1 MPQRRRVRSWFLD
14 FGSDP
19 TWKWL
24 WAAPQCR
31 CSEDLDTQTECFSK
45 AVRPRTDTL
54 GRVRAVRLV
63 EVGEPLVDIDL
74 EKSPVGPHDIRI
86 DVAAAGI
93 CHSDAHYRSGA
104 REIPAT
110 PLTPGH
116 EIAGT
121 VVEKGEHV
129 SRVEI
134 GDRVAVH
141 YLVSC
146 GLCPPCLEGREQFC
160 EPGEMIG
167 FHRDG
172 GYAESVVVPARNA
185 HRLPETIP
193 FDIGAIMMCSTSTSL
208 HALKRGRMGEGEA
221 VAVFGC
227 GGLGTSAIKLAL
239 ALGAGEV
246 YGIDV
251 NEAKLEK
258 AEGLG
263 AIPIAFNKAH
273 RIEADVALEL
283 VGLPETMEAAVGCL
297 KIGGRAVAVG
307 ITSDTFPLDSF
318 HDLTVKEAE
327 ILGAADHLGSE
338 IDELIGMVDEGR
350 LDLSDVVTGTVPL
363 DASEINE
370 VLDDLESFS
379 GGVRTVITPHA

>member
-1 MPQRRRVRSWFLD
+1 MPS
-14 FGSDP
+14 
-19 TWKWL
+19 
-24 WAAPQCR
+24 
-31 CSEDLDTQTECFSK
+31 
-45 AVRPRTDTL
+45 TL
-54 GRVRAVRLV
+54 AMVRAVRLV
-63 EVGEPLVDIDL
+63 EVGKPLVDSDVEPGHL
-74 EKSPVGPHDIRI
+74 GPHDIKV

-104 REIPAT
+104 RKIPGT

-121 VVEKGEHV
+121 VAQIGEHV
-129 SRVEI
+129 SRVEV

-172 GYAESVVVPARNA
+172 GYAESIVIPARNA
-185 HRLPETIP
+185 HRLPEAIP
-193 FDIGAIMMCSTSTSL
+193 FDVAAIMMCSTSTSL
-208 HALKRGRMGEGEA
+208 HALHRGRLTEGEA

-227 GGLGTSAIKLAL
+227 GGLGVSAIKLAF

-251 NEAKLEK
+251 SEEKLEV

-263 AIPIAFNKAH
+263 AIPVPFNKAH

-283 VGLPETMEAAVGCL
+283 VGLGETMQAAVECL
-297 KIGGRAVAVG
+297 KVRGRAVAVG

-327 ILGAADHLGSE
+327 ILGSADHLGSE
-338 IDELIGMVDEGR
+338 IDQLIGMVDEGR
-350 LDLSDVVTGTVPL
+350 LDLSDVVTGAVPL
-363 DASEINE
+363 EADAIND
-370 VLDDLESFS
+370 VLDRLESFS
-379 GGVRTVITPHA
+379 GGVRTVITPQA

>member
-1 MPQRRRVRSWFLD
+1 VD
-14 FGSDP
+14 AD
-19 TWKWL
+19 
-24 WAAPQCR
+24 
-31 CSEDLDTQTECFSK
+31 
-45 AVRPRTDTL
+45 
-54 GRVRAVRLV
+54 V
-63 EVGEPLVDIDL
+63 EV
-74 EKSPVGPHDIRI
+74 SNVGPHDVMV

-121 VVEKGEHV
+121 VTQVGEHV
-129 SRVEI
+129 SLVDI
-134 GDRVAVH
+134 GDRVAIH

-172 GYAESVVVPARNA
+172 GYAESVVIPARNA
-185 HRLPETIP
+185 HRLPESIP
-193 FDIGAIMMCSTSTSL
+193 FDVAAIMMCSTSTSL
-208 HALKRGRMGEGEA
+208 HALQRGRLTEGET

-227 GGLGTSAIKLAL
+227 GGLGVSAIKLAL

-246 YGIDV
+246 YGIDID
-251 NEAKLEK
+251 EDKLDV
-258 AEGLG
+258 AERLG
-263 AIPIAFNKAH
+263 AIPIPFKKAH

-283 VGLPETMEAAVGCL
+283 VGLPETMEGAVKCL
-297 KIGGRAVAVG
+297 TVGGRAVAVG
-307 ITSDTFPLDSF
+307 ITSDAFPLDSF

-338 IDELIGMVDEGR
+338 IDELIRMVDDGR
-350 LDLSDVVTGTVPL
+350 LDLSDVVTGRVPL
-363 DASEINE
+363 EAAAINE

-379 GGVRTVITPHA
+379 GGVRTVITPRG

>member
-1 MPQRRRVRSWFLD
+1 
-14 FGSDP
+14 
-19 TWKWL
+19 
-24 WAAPQCR
+24 
-31 CSEDLDTQTECFSK
+31 
-45 AVRPRTDTL
+45 
-54 GRVRAVRLV
+54 VRAVRLV
-63 EVGEPLVDIDL
+63 EVGKPLLDTDVGL
-74 EKSPVGPHDIRI
+74 PHLGPHDIRV

-116 EIAGT
+116 EIAGI
-121 VVEKGEHV
+121 VAEIGGHV

-146 GLCPPCLEGREQFC
+146 GLCPLCLEGREQFC

-172 GYAESVVVPARNA
+172 GYAESVVIPARNA
-185 HRLPETIP
+185 HLLPETVP
-193 FDIGAIMMCSTSTSL
+193 FEVAAIMMCSTSTSL
-208 HALKRGRMGEGEA
+208 HALRRGRLSEGED

-227 GGLGTSAIKLAL
+227 GGLGVSAIKLAW

-251 NEAKLEK
+251 NKEKLEV
-258 AEGLG
+258 AEGIG
-263 AIPIAFNKAH
+263 AIPIPFNKAH
-273 RIEADVALEL
+273 RIRADVALEL
-283 VGLPETMEAAVGCL
+283 VGLPETMEAAVKCL
-297 KIGGRAVAVG
+297 KVGGRAVAVG
-307 ITSDTFPLDSF
+307 ITSNTFPLDSF

-338 IDELIGMVDEGR
+338 IDELIGMVDDGR
-350 LDLSDVVTGTVPL
+350 IDLSDVVTGTVPL
-363 DASEINE
+363 DADAINE
-370 VLDDLESFS
+370 VLDRLESFS
-379 GGVRTVITPHA
+379 GGVRTVIGPGG

>member
-1 MPQRRRVRSWFLD
+1 MDADVE
-14 FGSDP
+14 P
-19 TWKWL
+19 THL
-24 WAAPQCR
+24 
-31 CSEDLDTQTECFSK
+31 
-45 AVRPRTDTL
+45 
-54 GRVRAVRLV
+54 
-63 EVGEPLVDIDL
+63 
-74 EKSPVGPHDIRI
+74 GPHDISV

-121 VVEKGEHV
+121 VLEVGDHV
-129 SRVEI
+129 SRVQV

-146 GLCPPCLEGREQFC
+146 GLCPACLEGREQFC

-172 GYAESVVVPARNA
+172 GYAESVVIPARNA
-185 HRLPETIP
+185 HRLPESIP
-193 FDIGAIMMCSTSTSL
+193 FDVAAIMMCSTSTSL
-208 HALKRGRMGEGEA
+208 HALHRGRMAEGET

-227 GGLGTSAIKLAL
+227 GGLGVSAIKLAF

-251 NEAKLEK
+251 SEEKLEV
-258 AEGLG
+258 AGDLG
-263 AIPIAFNKAH
+263 ATPIPFKKAH

-283 VGLPETMEAAVGCL
+283 VGLPETMESAVKSL
-297 KIGGRAVAVG
+297 RVGGRAVAVG
-307 ITSDTFPLDSF
+307 ITSGTFALDSF
-318 HDLTVKEAE
+318 HDLTLKEAE
-327 ILGAADHLGSE
+327 ILGSADHLASE
-338 IDELIGMVDEGR
+338 IDELIRMVDDGS
-350 LDLSDVVTGTVPL
+350 LDLSDVVTGRVPL
-363 DASEINE
+363 EAAAINE
-370 VLDDLESFS
+370 VLDRLEEFS
-379 GGVRTVITPHA
+379 GGVRTVIAPDR

>member
-1 MPQRRRVRSWFLD
+1 M
-14 FGSDP
+14 
-19 TWKWL
+19 K
-24 WAAPQCR
+24 
-31 CSEDLDTQTECFSK
+31 
-45 AVRPRTDTL
+45 
-54 GRVRAVRLV
+54 AVRLV
-63 EVGEPLVDIDL
+63 EVGKPLAESDVD
-74 EKSPVGPHDIRI
+74 KRQVGPHDIRVE
-86 DVAAAGI
+86 VAAAGI

-104 REIPAT
+104 RETPAT

-121 VVEKGEHV
+121 VSEIGEHV
-129 SRVEI
+129 SRVEV
-134 GDRVAVH
+134 GDRIAVH

-172 GYAESVVVPARNA
+172 GYAESVVIPARNA
-185 HRLPETIP
+185 HRLPDTVH
-193 FDIGAIMMCSTSTSL
+193 FDVAAIMMCSTSTSL
-208 HALKRGRMGEGEA
+208 HALHRGRLTEGEA

-227 GGLGTSAIKLAL
+227 GGLGVSAIKLAL

-251 NEAKLEK
+251 SEEKLGI

-263 AIPIAFNKAH
+263 ATPVPFTKAH

-283 VGLPETMEAAVGCL
+283 VGLPETMEAAVKCL
-297 KIGGRAVAVG
+297 KVGGRAVAVG

-327 ILGAADHLGSE
+327 ILGAADHLASE
-338 IDELIGMVDEGR
+338 IDQLISMVDDGR

-363 DASEINE
+363 EADAINE
-370 VLDDLESFS
+370 VLDQLDSFG
-379 GGVRTVITPHA
+379 GGVRTVITPQG

>member
-1 MPQRRRVRSWFLD
+1 
-14 FGSDP
+14 
-19 TWKWL
+19 
-24 WAAPQCR
+24 
-31 CSEDLDTQTECFSK
+31 
-45 AVRPRTDTL
+45 
-54 GRVRAVRLV
+54 VRAVRLV
-63 EVGEPLVDIDL
+63 EVGKPLLDTDVEL
-74 EKSPVGPHDIRI
+74 PHLGPHDIRV

-116 EIAGT
+116 EIAGI
-121 VVEKGEHV
+121 VAEIGGHV

-172 GYAESVVVPARNA
+172 GYAESVVIPARNA
-185 HRLPETIP
+185 HLLPETVP
-193 FDIGAIMMCSTSTSL
+193 FEVAAIMMCSTSTSL
-208 HALKRGRMGEGEA
+208 HALRRGRLSEGED

-227 GGLGTSAIKLAL
+227 GGLGVSAIKLAW

-251 NEAKLEK
+251 NKEKLEV
-258 AEGLG
+258 AEGIG
-263 AIPIAFNKAH
+263 AIPIPFNKAH
-273 RIEADVALEL
+273 RIRADVALEL
-283 VGLPETMEAAVGCL
+283 VGLPETMEAAVKCL
-297 KIGGRAVAVG
+297 KVGGRAVAVG
-307 ITSDTFPLDSF
+307 ITSNTFPLDSF

-338 IDELIGMVDEGR
+338 IDELIGMVDDGR
-350 LDLSDVVTGTVPL
+350 IDLSDVVTGTVPL
-363 DASEINE
+363 DADAINE
-370 VLDDLESFS
+370 VLDRLESFS
-379 GGVRTVITPHA
+379 GGVRTVIGPGG